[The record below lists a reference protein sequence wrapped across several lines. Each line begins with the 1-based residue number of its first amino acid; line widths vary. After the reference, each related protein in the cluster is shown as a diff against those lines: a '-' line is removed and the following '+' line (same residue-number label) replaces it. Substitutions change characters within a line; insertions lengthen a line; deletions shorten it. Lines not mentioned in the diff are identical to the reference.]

1 MMNILTFLANGEVV
15 HEVDRGLVLAD
26 EQLAFLD
33 NMDRSMD
40 AGIKLYGELIADPD
54 IKQRATFVAMNLLKA
69 LQQENEAIAYASGAY
84 LVNRCPSLA
93 EVHAKDEGDKV
104 VIELVEEALN

>member
-1 MMNILTFLANGEVV
+1 MMNTLTFLVNDQVV
-15 HEVDRGLVLAD
+15 HEVDRELVLAD

-40 AGIKLYGELIADPD
+40 AGIKLYGELIAEPD
-54 IKQRATFVAMNLLKA
+54 IKQRATFVVMNLLRA
-69 LQQENEAIAYASGAY
+69 LQQENEAIASVSSAY
-84 LVNRCPSLA
+84 LVNCCPSLA

-104 VIELVEEALN
+104 VIELVEETLN